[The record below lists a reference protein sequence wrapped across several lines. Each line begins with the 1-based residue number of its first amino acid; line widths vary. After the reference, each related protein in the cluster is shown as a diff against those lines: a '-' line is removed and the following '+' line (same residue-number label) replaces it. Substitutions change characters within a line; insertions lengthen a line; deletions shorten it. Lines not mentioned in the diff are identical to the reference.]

1 MYQSVYQNALAIDES
16 IDTTDMAQFAI
27 FIRGIDNRSNVS
39 EEMASLVP
47 LEDSTKSLDLYVV
60 VKIKVILFNA
70 YLV

>member
-1 MYQSVYQNALAIDES
+1 
-16 IDTTDMAQFAI
+16 MAQFAI